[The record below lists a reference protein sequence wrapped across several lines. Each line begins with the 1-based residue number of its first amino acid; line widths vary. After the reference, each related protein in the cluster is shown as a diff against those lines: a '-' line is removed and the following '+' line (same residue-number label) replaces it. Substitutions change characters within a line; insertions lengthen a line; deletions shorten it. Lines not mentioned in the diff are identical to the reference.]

1 MSFVC
6 VTLLPTGPSRKKR
19 AKIGNYFRKTKFQY
33 SIFKNVKGSV
43 FYAEPFTKTAYFLTQ
58 RTDMA
63 VAQPITGDHVYR
75 SSRL

>member
-1 MSFVC
+1 MSFVWC
-6 VTLLPTGPSRKKR
+6 YWLLMRPSHKKR
-19 AKIGNYFRKTKFQY
+19 AKIGNYFRNTKFQY

-58 RTDMA
+58 RTDIA
-63 VAQPITGDHVYR
+63 VAQPIIGDHVYR